1 MGVLTAAQRKAMP
14 QSEYA
19 LPGKHYPIN
28 DKPHAAIAETD
39 ASKFATPDE
48 KAKIDAAVH
57 AKYPKMG
64 KNSAKS
70 MLNSLTYKLKN
81 GQ

>member
-19 LPGKHYPIN
+19 LPGKNYPIN
-28 DKPHAAIAETD
+28 DRAHAKIAEVD

-48 KAKIDAAVH
+48 KAKVDAAVH
-57 AKYPKMG
+57 AKYKMG

>member
-19 LPGKHYPIN
+19 LPGKNYPIN
-28 DKPHAAIAETD
+28 DKSHAVMAETD

-57 AKYPKMG
+57 AKYKMG

-81 GQ
+81 GS

>member
-1 MGVLTAAQRKAMP
+1 MAVLNTKMRNAIP
-14 QSEYA
+14 TGDFA
-19 LPGKHYPIN
+19 LPGRRYPIE
-28 DKPHAAIAETD
+28 DKAHADNAL
-39 ASKFATPDE
+39 SRVSQNGTPDE
-48 KAKIDAAVH
+48 QAKVKAAVH
-57 AKYPKMG
+57 AKYGG